1 MTTPVPPDDAPDYLW
16 DGQGEPDQD
25 VLALQRALAPLAWR
39 KHALPQQVAH
49 ANTRAG
55 AGWQRRRRMGRV
67 AAALAASLF
76 LAVGVAEGLRHRL
89 QWPQDQ
95 AWQISQVAGA
105 PRVNGVALAGEDAL
119 LAPGQWLE
127 TGAGTR
133 VRLRAARIGD
143 VVVGEHSRFRIV
155 QTGSGRH
162 RTQLQQGVMWVRVW
176 APPGQFG
183 VATPRGDVIDLGC
196 EFVVR
201 AQEDGSGSVTV
212 QSGWVQW
219 DNGWSEVLVPQGAR
233 LDIAAGGR
241 PGTPYDLRSS
251 AGFRQA
257 LRAVDQT
264 RRISARDPR
273 IVALAAQAQAQDA
286 LSLLVLL
293 RQHPQLLDGPVYERL
308 AELMPAN
315 APLSREQIRREG
327 PRAYNVWWEQLPYP
341 RTKRWWLHW
350 ADALPAKA
358 PLDEVSDAGS
368 R

>member
-1 MTTPVPPDDAPDYLW
+1 MTIPLPPDDAPDYLW
-16 DGQGEPDQD
+16 DGNGPPDLD
-25 VLALQRALAPLAWR
+25 VVALQRALAPLAWQPR
-39 KHALPQQVAH
+39 TLPQAALEASAH
-49 ANTRAG
+49 AIR
-55 AGWQRRRRMGRV
+55 GWQRRRRLGCV

-89 QWPQDQ
+89 QWPQNQ
-95 AWQISQVAGA
+95 AWQMSRIAGA
-105 PRVNGVALAGEDAL
+105 PRVDGAALPDDAR
-119 LAPGQWLE
+119 LAPGQWLQ
-127 TGAGTR
+127 TGKGER
-133 VRLRAARIGD
+133 VRLRAARIGE

-162 RTQLQQGVMWVRVW
+162 RTQLQQGVIWVRVW

-196 EFVVR
+196 EFVLH
-201 AQEDGSGSVTV
+201 AQDDGSGSVTV

-241 PGTPYDLRSS
+241 PGTPYDLRAS
-251 AGFRQA
+251 AAFRQA
-257 LRAVDQT
+257 LREVDQT
-264 RRISARDPR
+264 KRISANDPR
-273 IVALAAQAQAQDA
+273 VLALVAQAQKQDA

-293 RQHPQLLDGPVYERL
+293 RQHPQLLDGPVFERL
-308 AELMPAN
+308 AQWMPAD
-315 APLSREQIRREG
+315 AQLTREQIRREG

-350 ADALPAKA
+350 SDALPAKA
-358 PLDEVSDAGS
+358 PVDEAFEASA